1 MLTRSKARKEISSL
15 GQFCLRHGQLLNQA
29 LLNVFGNELRWKEED
44 FLSAFTQRILGVVR
58 PRKTDFMYLMLR
70 RKDPE
75 QNFRKLETPY
85 RGGVN
90 ITINQDPLRAR
101 LKAFERLSKLP
112 QVIEQS
118 VRWLAYEVKK
128 QAEVLLALATIARD
142 AVGYTQSRKIR
153 CDILNEVHFYSEW
166 TKRIQPAM
174 KMRARVLRATCATNR
189 KFITNREPDD
199 KGMW

>member
-1 MLTRSKARKEISSL
+1 MLTRSKARKEIFSL
-15 GQFCLRHGQLLNQA
+15 GKFCLRHGQLLSQA

-44 FLSAFTQRILGVVR
+44 FLNAFTQRILGVVR

-112 QVIEQS
+112 QVIEQAISEMVGIRSQETGRGPASFGDDSTRRGGLYS
-118 VRWLAYEVKK
+118 VQKDSKRYIERGA
-128 QAEVLLALATIARD
+128 LLL
-142 AVGYTQSRKIR
+142 
-153 CDILNEVHFYSEW
+153 
-166 TKRIQPAM
+166 
-174 KMRARVLRATCATNR
+174 
-189 KFITNREPDD
+189 
-199 KGMW
+199 GMD